1 VQEVKRLKTE
11 MYVRDLQDKAT
22 AKPAKLTEKQILHNK
37 FIGNPVVVGAV
48 SSMKEIHCYTIWW
61 VVQWGNEYLARF
73 KASATAE
80 EAGALESYKSW
91 TQTTKQK
98 LKAGF
103 RHISTKSE
111 SQPSSAKK
119 ATPAKVS
126 PFVDSD

>member
-1 VQEVKRLKTE
+1 MIFPSYLSTVIPQT
-11 MYVRDLQDKAT
+11 Y
-22 AKPAKLTEKQILHNK
+22 IY
-37 FIGNPVVVGAV
+37 I
-48 SSMKEIHCYTIWW
+48 YT
-61 VVQWGNEYLARF
+61 
-73 KASATAE
+73 ASATAE

-103 RHISTKSE
+103 SHISTKSD